1 MRPFSYLREMSQVR
15 LNIVEIIGTPNA
27 IIQKFGNQVFELMSS
42 NLNSGAS
49 VVLDFAGITNLT
61 SGFCNASIGQIY
73 TKYPLLA
80 QNITIENID
89 LSSVWF
95 EKIQDAIALAQNPEK
110 ALVIDNAI
118 LELFE

>member
-1 MRPFSYLREMSQVR
+1 MSQVR

-27 IIQKFGNQVFELMSS
+27 IIQKFGNQLFELIST
-42 NLNSGAS
+42 NLNSGTS
-49 VVLDFAGITNLT
+49 VVLDFHGIKNLT

-80 QNITIENID
+80 QNIIIENMD
-89 LSSVWF
+89 QSSVWF
-95 EKIQDAIALAQNPEK
+95 EKIQDSITLAQNPEK
-110 ALVIDNAI
+110 ALIIDNAI